1 MLVRDRMT
9 ANPITVTPNT
19 PVFESLKIMRD
30 KNIRRL
36 PVLKDGK
43 LVGIV
48 TELDLLKVSPSQATS
63 LSVYELNYLLAK
75 TTIKE
80 AMSSKLVTVTGD
92 TPIEEAAILMR
103 DHKIGGL
110 PVIDEG
116 KLVGIITETDV
127 FDAFVDLLGVR
138 RGGERIVVK
147 AEDRAGIISE
157 LTTYLAEQGINI
169 LSLVVVHEDSGGHIV
184 LRVTGP
190 GSDNLANNLRAKGYE
205 V

>member
-9 ANPITVTPNT
+9 ANPITVTPHT

-48 TELDLLKVSPSQATS
+48 TELDLLKVSPSPATS

-103 DHKIGGL
+103 EHKIGGL
-110 PVIDEG
+110 PVVDEG

-138 RGGERIVVK
+138 RGGERIVVR
-147 AEDRAGIISE
+147 AEDRAGTISE

-169 LSLVVVHEDSGGHIV
+169 LSLVVVHKDSGGHIV
-184 LRVTGP
+184 LRVTGQ
-190 GSDNLANNLRAKGYE
+190 GSDNLANTLRAKGYE